1 MQAHIISIE
10 EFKQEYPHIFTKT
23 FFGSDK
29 KMLRFCKVEFFE
41 DGVSGVLA
49 VPRKERLTGVK
60 DIIGFFLKED
70 VVIFIGEENIISD
83 ILHEAEMLRGKKQ
96 KSSYLVLLDFIET
109 ILKEDSIFLQQF
121 EEKMSKMEEDLL
133 SGRGRRFEHR
143 LFACRRELTVL
154 GAFYEQVAYIGE
166 SFRQRLTET
175 NQTKEGLLFGICANK
190 TGRLYS
196 MVQVLKEYSVQL
208 REMHQTQIAVRQNE
222 IIKFLTI
229 AATIFMPLTLIT
241 GWYGMN
247 FTNMPEF
254 TSPYSYGI
262 VSIVCIVII
271 IVEVIVFRRKKWF
284 R

>member
-1 MQAHIISIE
+1 M
-10 EFKQEYPHIFTKT
+10 
-23 FFGSDK
+23 
-29 KMLRFCKVEFFE
+29 
-41 DGVSGVLA
+41 
-49 VPRKERLTGVK
+49 
-60 DIIGFFLKED
+60 
-70 VVIFIGEENIISD
+70 
-83 ILHEAEMLRGKKQ
+83 
-96 KSSYLVLLDFIET
+96 
-109 ILKEDSIFLQQF
+109 
-121 EEKMSKMEEDLL
+121 
-133 SGRGRRFEHR
+133 
-143 LFACRRELTVL
+143 